1 MIKNIFDF
9 FSKTLKKK
17 TFFQHLNHSPELL
30 GLPKESNQEAPR
42 RMMVGET
49 ATVSTLVTVVGQPY
63 NPHWAGKGGF
73 NLGLPCLPSKLS
85 IKPEQKKTKKKEEN
99 KRKKEKKKIIQEK

>member
-1 MIKNIFDF
+1 
-9 FSKTLKKK
+9 
-17 TFFQHLNHSPELL
+17 
-30 GLPKESNQEAPR
+30 
-42 RMMVGET
+42 MMVGET

-85 IKPEQKKTKKKEEN
+85 INPEQKKKEKRKKK
-99 KRKKEKKKIIQEK
+99 KKIKEKKKKRKS

>member
-1 MIKNIFDF
+1 MKNN
-9 FSKTLKKK
+9 L
-17 TFFQHLNHSPELL
+17 PELL

-73 NLGLPCLPSKLS
+73 NLGLPCLPSNLS
-85 IKPEQKKTKKKEEN
+85 INPEKKKKKKKKKN
-99 KRKKEKKKIIQEK
+99 KRKKENHKRRMIFQKR